1 MRYSIDARSGYLA
14 CTVSGRETAE
24 DMREFLHA
32 VQAACRQHGC
42 PKILMT
48 VRSSRVIFKP
58 EDYGFDG
65 KTRGYIL
72 GLVSPECQV
81 ALLGDSQELHAAH
94 EYIEVVARQQHINA
108 RAFRDEASALR
119 WLEGSPEPGRRYRF
133 TRIVLLGA
141 PADAGVYALWDDEE
155 LVYYGRAM
163 GGNEAGVQTIRS
175 RLLDHLEGRL
185 PATSASHYSWE
196 LCSDPAAREAE
207 LLAEYQRI
215 FGRPPRF
222 NAA

>member
-14 CTVSGRETAE
+14 CTVSGRETAD

-32 VQAACRQHGC
+32 VQAACKQYAC

-58 EDYGFDG
+58 EDYGLSS
-65 KTRGYIL
+65 YVL
-72 GLVSPECQV
+72 ELVSPNCQI

-94 EYIEVVARQQHINA
+94 EYIEVVARQQDINA

-119 WLEGSPEPGRRYRF
+119 WLEGAPEPDRRYRF

-141 PADAGVYALWDDEE
+141 PADAGVYALWDGEE
-155 LVYYGRAM
+155 LVYYGRAA
-163 GGNEAGVQTIRS
+163 GGTTIRA

-185 PATSASHYSWE
+185 PLTSASHYSWE
-196 LCSDPAAREAE
+196 LCRDPAAREAE

>member
-14 CTVSGRETAE
+14 CTVSGRETAD

-32 VQAACRQHGC
+32 VQAACRQYAC
-42 PKILMT
+42 PKILVT

-58 EDYGFDG
+58 EDYGLSS
-65 KTRGYIL
+65 YVPE
-72 GLVSPECQV
+72 LVSPNCQI

-94 EYIEVVARQQHINA
+94 EYIEVVARQQDINA

-119 WLEGSPEPGRRYRF
+119 WLEGAPEPDRRYRF

-141 PADAGVYALWDDEE
+141 PADAGVYALWDGEE
-155 LVYYGRAM
+155 LVYYGRAA
-163 GGNEAGVQTIRS
+163 GGTTIRA

-185 PATSASHYSWE
+185 PLTSASHYSWE
-196 LCSDPAAREAE
+196 LCRDPAAREAE
-207 LLAEYQRI
+207 LLAEHLRV

>member
-14 CTVSGRETAE
+14 CAVSGRESAD

-48 VRSSRVIFKP
+48 VRASRVIFKP

-65 KTRGYIL
+65 KTRGYL
-72 GLVSPECQV
+72 SDLVSSECQI

-119 WLEGSPEPGRRYRF
+119 WLEGSPQPGRRYRF

-141 PADAGVYALWDDEE
+141 PADAGVYALWDGEE
-155 LVYYGRAM
+155 LVYYGRAAL
-163 GGNEAGVQTIRS
+163 GATIRA
-175 RLLDHLEGRL
+175 RLLDHLDGRL
-185 PATSASHYSWE
+185 PLTSASHYSWE
-196 LCSDPAAREAE
+196 LCPDPAAREAE
-207 LLAEYQRI
+207 LLAEHQRI

>member
-1 MRYSIDARSGYLA
+1 VRYSIDARSGYLA
-14 CTVSGRETAE
+14 CTVSGRETAD

-32 VQAACRQHGC
+32 VQAACRQYAC
-42 PKILMT
+42 PKILVT

-58 EDYGFDG
+58 EDYGLSS
-65 KTRGYIL
+65 YVPE
-72 GLVSPECQV
+72 LVSPNCQI

-94 EYIEVVARQQHINA
+94 EYIEVVARQQDINA

-119 WLEGSPEPGRRYRF
+119 WLEGAPEPDRRYRF

-141 PADAGVYALWDDEE
+141 PADAGVYALWDGEE
-155 LVYYGRAM
+155 LVYYGRAA
-163 GGNEAGVQTIRS
+163 GGTTIRA

-185 PATSASHYSWE
+185 PLTSASHYSWE
-196 LCSDPAAREAE
+196 LCRDPAAREAE
-207 LLAEYQRI
+207 LLAEHLRV